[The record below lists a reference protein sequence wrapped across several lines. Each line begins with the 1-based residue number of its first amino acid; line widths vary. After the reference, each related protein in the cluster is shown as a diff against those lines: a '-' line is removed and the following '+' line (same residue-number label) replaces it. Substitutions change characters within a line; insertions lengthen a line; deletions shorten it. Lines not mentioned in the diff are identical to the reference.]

1 MLKPDIMPPRSK
13 RFAFLETLLR
23 LSGALA
29 LAMAL
34 LAPCALAQQQQERD
48 PVPSPDDVTPG
59 IPARP
64 PRAGAP
70 AGTAANV
77 PSSGN
82 VNSQPSNTVAVKPT
96 APPQVAQKRGDQFV
110 FQANVNEVRL
120 YATVVDQKQR
130 LVTDLGRDDFTVF
143 EDGQP
148 QQITSFRREDV
159 PVALGILIDNSGS
172 MMEKRE
178 KVNDAAINLVK
189 ASNPQDQVFIVNFA
203 DEAYKDQDFTS
214 SVDLLQEALEHIE
227 ARGGTALYDAVV
239 GSAKYMIQSE
249 PFLKKHSIVKKVLL
263 VVTDG
268 EDNASLSSL
277 EEAIRYVQ
285 TENGPTIY
293 TIGVLD
299 KDAHE
304 KRARRALEALAVQTG
319 GVAFFP
325 RDLNEVDAISKEVA
339 KDIRNQYI
347 IQYRST
353 KPQSEGGYRQVRV
366 DANAPGYGRL
376 QVRTRSGYYAG
387 AEGTQRA
394 SSQQVPQAAGA
405 QAPQQ

>member
-1 MLKPDIMPPRSK
+1 M
-13 RFAFLETLLR
+13 
-23 LSGALA
+23 
-29 LAMAL
+29 
-34 LAPCALAQQQQERD
+34 
-48 PVPSPDDVTPG
+48 PSPDDVSPG

-64 PRAGAP
+64 AGTAASTTASP
-70 AGTAANV
+70 ATTAANV

-82 VNSQPSNTVAVKPT
+82 VAAQASNTIAVKP
-96 APPQVAQKRGDQFV
+96 PPAAATKKNGDQFV
-110 FQANVNEVRL
+110 FQSNVNEVRL

-130 LVTDLGRDDFTVF
+130 LVTDLDRNDFTVY

-148 QQITSFRREDV
+148 QQITSFNRTDV

-189 ASNPQDQVFIVNFA
+189 SSNPQDQVFVVNFA

-214 SVDLLQEALEHIE
+214 NVNLLQDALEHIE

-249 PFLKKHSIVKKVLL
+249 PFLKKHAIIKKVLL

-277 EEAIRYVQ
+277 EEAVRYVQ

-293 TIGVLD
+293 TIGILD
-299 KDAHE
+299 RDAHE
-304 KRARRALEALAVQTG
+304 RRARRALEALAVQTG

-325 RDLNEVDAISKEVA
+325 RDLNEVDAISREVA

-366 DANAPGYGRL
+366 EANAPGYQHL

-387 AEGTQRA
+387 GPTQQRA
-394 SSQQVPQAAGA
+394 SAQQTPEAGA
-405 QAPQQ
+405 QAPRP